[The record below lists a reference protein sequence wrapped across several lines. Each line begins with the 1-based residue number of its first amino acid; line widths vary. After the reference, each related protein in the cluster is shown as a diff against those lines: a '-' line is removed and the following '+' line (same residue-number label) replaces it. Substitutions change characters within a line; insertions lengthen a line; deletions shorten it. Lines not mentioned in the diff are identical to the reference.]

1 MTSNFGHMA
10 KELFTNEHKNA
21 KKSKSSR
28 YSDSI
33 KQFAVTLHFYSPKA
47 YKYVCKILHLPCQ
60 ASIRSWAAA
69 INCEPGFLTD
79 VIQHL
84 QTTLDEDD
92 KDCILLVDEMS
103 IKKEVVWDK
112 KKQEICRQ
120 YRLWAYSR

>member
-1 MTSNFGHMA
+1 MST
-10 KELFTNEHKNA
+10 KIP

-28 YSDSI
+28 YSKLI

-47 YKYVCKILHLPCQ
+47 YKYVRKILHLPCQ

-92 KDCILLVDEMS
+92 KDCILIVDEMS

-112 KKQEICRQ
+112 KKQEIWLWTMDIFEVKKFG
-120 YRLWAYSR
+120 LWAYSR